1 MKLKIS
7 DDRKVVLSN
16 KIFGVNNENKV
27 VTIELEYPKKY
38 TNYTKTIEMKDGDW
52 LVCDTIENDEYIL
65 KSNVTSH
72 EFVSAQIV
80 FTDENDNIVFKSEIF
95 EMRFEKALN
104 AKEPLDDTDAKAE
117 EILIGK
123 KAYVQSEKITGT
135 MPNNGELTYTPTT
148 QTQTIPEGYTTGGI
162 IGAVTSDIDEN
173 IIPTNIRAG
182 VTVLGVE
189 GNLEPDKP
197 DQNKTVT
204 PTTQEQVI
212 RADTG
217 YELAQVTVNPVTSAI
232 DNNIQAGNIKK
243 GVSILEVEGTYEPT
257 LQNKSIEITENGTT
271 TVTADEGYNGLNEVE
286 ITTNVGGLTL
296 TNCDYLFY
304 LGNRISQIQDI
315 LKICKPTTAKYM
327 LYQASTSIINLTNLD
342 SSQLEDISYMFAN
355 NSSLSNPP
363 LFDTSNVKNMSYLF
377 QYCSFLSNIPVYD
390 TSKVTNMQNMFQYCS
405 YIRNDSLNN
414 ILQMCAGATSYTST
428 KTLKHL
434 GLNSTQAT
442 TCTTLSNW
450 ADAQTAGWTTGY

>member
-1 MKLKIS
+1 MKLKIYE
-7 DDRKVVLSN
+7 DRKVYIEK
-16 KIFGVNNENKV
+16 KIFGINNENKV
-27 VTIELEYPKKY
+27 ETLELEYPKKY
-38 TNYTKTIEMKDGDW
+38 KDYIKTIEMKDDDW
-52 LVCDTIENDEYIL
+52 LVVDEIENDKYIL
-65 KSNVTSH
+65 KTNVTSH
-72 EFVSAQIV
+72 KNIATQIV
-80 FTDENDNIVFKSEIF
+80 FKDESDNVVFKSEIF
-95 EMRFEKALN
+95 EMRFGEALN
-104 AKEPLDDTDAKAE
+104 AVEPLDDTNALPS
-117 EILIGK
+117 EILEGK
-123 KAYVQSEKITGT
+123 KAYVKGDKITGT
-135 MPNNGELTYTPTT
+135 MPDNGELNYTPTT
-148 QTQTIPEGYTTGGI
+148 EAQTIPEGYTTGGT
-162 IGAVTSDIDEN
+162 IGA
-173 IIPTNIRAG
+173 
-182 VTVLGVE
+182 
-189 GNLEPDKP
+189 
-197 DQNKTVT
+197 
-204 PTTQEQVI
+204 
-212 RADTG
+212 
-217 YELAQVTVNPVTSAI
+217 VTSAI

-243 GVSILEVEGTYEPT
+243 GVSILEVEGIYEPN
-257 LQNKSIEITENGTT
+257 LQNKSVEITANGTS
-271 TVTADEGYNGLNEVE
+271 TVTADSGYDGLNEVS

-390 TSKVTNMQNMFQYCS
+390 TSKATNMQNMFQYCS

-428 KTLKHL
+428 KTLKYL
-434 GLNSTQAT
+434 GLNQTQAT

-450 ADAQTAGWTTGY
+450 AAAEAVGWTTGY